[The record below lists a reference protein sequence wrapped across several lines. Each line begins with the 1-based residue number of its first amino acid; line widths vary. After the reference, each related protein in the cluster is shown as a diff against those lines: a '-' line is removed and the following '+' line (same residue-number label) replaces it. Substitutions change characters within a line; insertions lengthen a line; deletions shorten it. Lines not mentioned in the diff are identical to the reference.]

1 MKRVL
6 SSSAFIVV
14 LILAV
19 PLSGLSEY
27 GVDVFEKVRLMEQD
41 IPEGYI
47 FGKIPP
53 FARKVLKGNPWM
65 MDSQAIQRLTKMIY
79 PDGNYAMIK
88 SIHVTILADK
98 KTPFGDDIV
107 CYIILY
113 HNSHTAKDEIKK
125 IAQYVDFNSD
135 RAVLIMKMNL
145 VVFFHV
151 DAVKDFHHIKG
162 YAQKIESVLKNL

>member
-1 MKRVL
+1 MKRML
-6 SSSAFIVV
+6 SSIAFIIV
-14 LILAV
+14 LILSL
-19 PLSGLSEY
+19 PLNGLSEY
-27 GVDVFEKVRLMEQD
+27 GVDIVEKVRLMEQD
-41 IPEGYI
+41 IPEGYT
-47 FGKIPP
+47 FGKIPA
-53 FARKVLKGNPWM
+53 FARKVLKNNPWM
-65 MDSQAIQRLTKMIY
+65 MDSKAIQRLTKMIY

-125 IAQYVDFNSD
+125 IVRYVDFNSD

-151 DAVKDFHHIKG
+151 DDVKDFHYIKS
-162 YAQKIESVLKNL
+162 YAQKIENTLKKL